1 MKNLLLLL
9 CLPLLWTPPAA
20 TQSSEPFLTLN
31 TEMHTATLRRISTD
45 RRNRYALTC
54 SDDKSARL
62 WRLSDGQLLKTFR
75 IPIGQDDEGK
85 LFACALSPDGLT
97 AALGGW
103 TGYEWDNQC
112 SIYLFDTQSG
122 VMVKRIAGH
131 PNAIQDLEYSPDGR
145 YLAAALGRQNGI
157 RIYRSSDYQQ
167 QMEDKDYGDNTYNVA
182 FDPAGRLATVSW
194 DGYIRLYDAQFKLQ
208 KKVVTTG
215 GKKPFSLAF
224 SPSGNLLAV
233 GYDDSPTIQVLDA
246 QGLTVLYTP
255 NSSGMGKDN
264 QLYSLAFSADG
275 EQLAAGSFYRI
286 GSKNQ
291 IRVWQQAGRG
301 AYQDFAAAENTI
313 LDIKPLQDGQFLFG
327 GFFPD
332 WGMVNP
338 RQGKLSLYKSAEI
351 YDLRANDL
359 THFRLSTHGTE
370 IGFTPWSKTALNFSI
385 PKRLLSPTQSNAPY
399 YSEER
404 NGLKISDWQNNY
416 VPKLNSK
423 ALNVLQQYEMCHSV
437 DIAKGGSGLVLGT
450 GWHIYGLNPDG
461 SQRWKTPVPGVAW
474 CTKIEE
480 TAEVVAAGLGDGTI
494 RWYRMSDGKLQISLF
509 IHPDGRWILWTP
521 SGYYD
526 AAPGAEDLIGWH
538 LNQGKDKE
546 ALYYPVAQFRTKFYR
561 PDIIDQIT
569 EYWDEATAISRA
581 NQVAQRNPTTSA
593 TIRGELPPTVRL
605 LSPSEGGT
613 VSSNSVEISCAI
625 VSPNEEPITAVRY
638 MVDGRPV
645 ATERNLKPATQ
656 QRATINIPSADC
668 KVSIIAENRFG
679 PSQAATV
686 QLRWAGAKVSAQ
698 TVDLRPKLYILAI
711 GVGAYSHP
719 EVNKLSY
726 AAKDAKDFVAVM
738 NQQKGKLYADVQVKS
753 LTDATATKDNILDG
767 LEWLQKQ
774 TTSRDVAMLF
784 FAGHGIDDNS
794 GTLYL
799 LPVTADPNALRRTC
813 IMKAEIQETVANA
826 AGKIVVFIDAC
837 HSGNVMKESSTTRRN
852 ITPNINAL
860 INELISAENGAVTFS
875 SSSGRQYSLE
885 DKTWNNGAFTKAL
898 VEGLSG
904 KAVSNDQGRISVK
917 SLDAYIAERVK
928 TLTGGQQT
936 PTTNFPP
943 NVPDFPIA
951 VHLY

>member
-1 MKNLLLLL
+1 MKKLLLLL
-9 CLPLLWTPPAA
+9 CLPLLWAPPAA

-31 TEMHTATLRRISTD
+31 TEMHTAIINRISTD

-54 SDDKSARL
+54 SNDKSARL
-62 WRLSDGQLLKTFR
+62 WRLSDGQLLQTFR
-75 IPIGQDDEGK
+75 IPIGKDNEGK
-85 LFACALSPDGLT
+85 LYACALSPDGLT

-103 TGYEWDNQC
+103 TGYEWDNNH

-122 VMVKRIAGH
+122 VMKKRITGH
-131 PNAIQDLEYSPDGR
+131 LNVILDLEYSPDGR
-145 YLAAALGRQNGI
+145 YLAASLGSDGI
-157 RIYRSSDYQQ
+157 KIYRSSDFQLQ
-167 QMEDKDYGDNTYNVA
+167 TEDQDYGDRTNNVA
-182 FDPAGRLATVSW
+182 FDPAGRLATVSY
-194 DGYIRLYDAQFKLQ
+194 DGLIRLYDAQFKLQ
-208 KKVVTTG
+208 KKVATSG
-215 GKKPFSLAF
+215 GEKPYSLAF

-246 QGLTVLYTP
+246 TSLNVLYTP
-255 NSSGMGKDN
+255 IASGTDKDN
-264 QLYSLAFSADG
+264 RLEMVAFSADG
-275 EQLAAGSFYRI
+275 EQLAAGGLYRI
-286 GSKNQ
+286 ISKYT
-291 IRVWQQAGRG
+291 IRVWQKSGRG
-301 AYQDFAAAENTI
+301 AYKDYDAAESTI
-313 LDIKPLQDGQFLFG
+313 LDIKSLQDGQFLFG
-327 GFFPD
+327 AGVPD
-332 WGMVNP
+332 WGMFN
-338 RQGKLSLYKSAEI
+338 RGQGKLSLYKTAES
-351 YDLRANDL
+351 YDLKAKDE
-359 THFRLSTHGTE
+359 THFHLGTHGTE
-370 IGFTPWSKTALNFSI
+370 IGFTPLSKSALTFFIS
-385 PKRLLSPTQSNAPY
+385 KRLLSPTQSNAPF

-404 NGLKISDWQNNY
+404 SGLKISDWNANY
-416 VPKLNSK
+416 SPKLNGK
-423 ALNVLQQYEMCHSV
+423 DLNILQQYERCLSV

-450 GWHIYGLNPDG
+450 DWNIYVLNPDG
-461 SQRWKTPVPGVAW
+461 TQRWKTPVPASVY

-480 TAEVVAAGLGDGTI
+480 IGEIVAAGQGDGTI
-494 RWYRMSDGKLQISLF
+494 RWYRMSDGKLQLSLF

-526 AAPGAEDLIGWH
+526 AAPGAESLIGWH

-546 ALYYPVAQFRTKFYR
+546 ALYYPVAQFRSKFYR
-561 PDIIDQIT
+561 PDIIDQIF
-569 EYWDEATAISRA
+569 EYWDEVTAINRA
-581 NQVAQRNPTTSA
+581 NQVAQRNPITSV

-605 LSPSEGGT
+605 LSPSDGGS

-625 VSPNEEPITAVRY
+625 VSPNDEPITALRY
-638 MVDGRPV
+638 MGDGRPV
-645 ATERNLKPATQ
+645 ATERNLKPAVQ
-656 QRATINIPSADC
+656 QRATIIIPSADC
-668 KVSIIAENRFG
+668 KVSVIAENRFG
-679 PSQAATV
+679 VSQAATV
-686 QLRWAGAKVSAQ
+686 QLRWTGAKVSAQ

-719 EVNKLSY
+719 EVNKLKYS
-726 AAKDAKDFVAVM
+726 AKDANDFVAVM
-738 NQQKGKLYADVQVKS
+738 KQQKAKLYADVQVKL

-837 HSGNVMKESSTTRRN
+837 HSGNVMKENSTTRRN

-885 DKTWNNGAFTKAL
+885 DKTWNNGVFTKAL